1 MSRKRSAMNERFV
14 LNAVIEAVP
23 QWYEGT
29 NAPWTRTLVL
39 GTEAR
44 TICSHG
50 EPTPLLEGLLG
61 FVEAHLANWHGQLS
75 DPVSPAQVAA
85 VRRAV
90 TLEWLRL
97 QDATVDWLRLLAY
110 MEYLKDRTHE
120 NHPLSR
126 NLLITPGEG
135 DIDITSL
142 AVEKVMDPLAGG
154 ERVYLHV
161 DPNLHFLGYEEIT
174 WDQIDEASEYTYAVD
189 FLRPFS
195 RKVAEGA
202 YLAHLTRQ
210 REIVLLGREGL
221 IAAERR
227 NRWYVYDPPTLR
239 EGLVEI
245 FGDYNVGCNLF
256 EIVFDLSYKRHGALL
271 VYDPDHTVVQN
282 VINRESVLEPEG
294 RPDEVR
300 RMLSPAA
307 KAISL
312 GSASRNQ
319 VKRRLLME
327 LAGLDGAVI
336 FDAHSILAFGAM
348 IRTHPD
354 AGGVV
359 GARTTAAVSAYMDGG
374 TTVKVSSD
382 GDVCILFNEG
392 GMVRTRERAK
402 LQFL

>member
-1 MSRKRSAMNERFV
+1 MNERFV

-29 NAPWTRTLVL
+29 GACWTRTLAL
-39 GTEAR
+39 GAEKR

-50 EPTPLLEGLLG
+50 EPTSLVEGLLRFAEERLG
-61 FVEAHLANWHGQLS
+61 SWHRRLL

-85 VRRAV
+85 IRKAV

-97 QDATVDWLRLLAY
+97 QNATVDWPRLLAY

-120 NHPLSR
+120 NRPLSR
-126 NLLITPGEG
+126 NLLVTPGAG

-142 AVEKVMDPLAGG
+142 AMEKVMDPLAGG

-195 RKVAEGA
+195 RKVAEGG

-210 REIVLLGREGL
+210 REIVILGREGL

-227 NRWYVYDPPTLR
+227 NRWCVYDPPTLR
-239 EGLVEI
+239 DSLVNI

-256 EIVFDLSYKRHGALL
+256 EIVFDLSYQRHGALL
-271 VYDPDHTVVQN
+271 VYDPDHTVVHN
-282 VINRESVLEPEG
+282 VINRESVLAPEG
-294 RPDEVR
+294 KPDEVR

-312 GSASRNQ
+312 GSASKSQ

-336 FDAHSILAFGAM
+336 FDAQSILAFGAM